1 MKLVTLVCVLFV
13 SFAAFSADVVE
24 LIGKDASVGLIA
36 NKDYAKASKTFSFK
50 RTAKTASKVTVKF
63 DFLFVQPGC
72 VEYAIEYTAIPA
84 LKSTNCVA
92 RLDLGHDCE
101 EVTFE
106 GYQTAKRVCKRDG
119 TVLNTAHNT
128 LVLNFEKAVVLTAT
142 ADELFE
148 VNVSQDS
155 MQAGKATLRA
165 RPLDTDSVYK
175 VKVSGDEVSFKAE

>member
-1 MKLVTLVCVLFV
+1 MKFVTLLCAMLM
-13 SFAAFSADVVE
+13 SFAAFSAEVVE
-24 LIGKDASVGLIA
+24 LVGKEATVGTIA

-72 VEYAIEYTAIPA
+72 VEYAVEYTAVPA
-84 LKSTNCVA
+84 LKTTSCVP

-128 LVLNFEKAVVLTAT
+128 FVLNFEKAVVLTAT

-148 VNVSQDS
+148 VNISQES
-155 MQAGKATLRA
+155 MQSGKAVLRA
-165 RPLDTDSVYK
+165 RALDTDSVYR
-175 VKVSGDEVSFKAE
+175 VKVSGDEVTFKAE